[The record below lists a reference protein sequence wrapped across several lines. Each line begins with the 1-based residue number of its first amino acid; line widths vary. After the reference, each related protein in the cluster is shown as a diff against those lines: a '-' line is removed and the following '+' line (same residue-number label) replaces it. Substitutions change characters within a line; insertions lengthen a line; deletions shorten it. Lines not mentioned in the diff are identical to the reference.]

1 MQIIFITLVAIN
13 DINDSNLYA
22 DLMRYFVKKGHHV
35 TIYSPIERREKIGSN
50 ITLGKGYKIVRVKSL
65 NIQKTNIIEKGL
77 ATLLM
82 DKIIKRAIKKNEV
95 NSKFDLAIYSTP
107 PITLTAT
114 VSYIKE
120 TFSAKTYLLLKD
132 IFPQNAVDIGMMAK
146 GSLLYNYFKNK
157 EKKLYELSDTIG
169 CMSQANVAYT
179 LENNTWLATENI
191 EICPNSIEVNA
202 NTVEVQKEIVRGEL
216 DLPQQSKIFVY
227 GGNLGKPQGI
237 DFLIQVLDEYKNVQK
252 VFFIIL
258 GSGTEYGKLNNWIK
272 ANKPDN
278 VILKEQL
285 PKNEYNKY
293 VAAADIGLICLDHR
307 FTIPNYP
314 SRLLSYLEAKKP
326 VLLLTDASTDI
337 GKNAEKAGFGK
348 WASSNDIQ
356 GAKFAINYLTEL
368 SETNLIEM
376 GNTGYEYLLNNYTVK
391 HSYEKIINRT
401 QTQI

>member
-1 MQIIFITLVAIN
+1 MQIIFITLIAIN

-35 TIYSPIERREKIGSN
+35 TIYSPIERREKTGGN

-82 DKIIKRAIKKNEV
+82 DRIMKRAVQKNEE
-95 NSKFDLAIYSTP
+95 NSNFDLAIYSTP
-107 PITLTAT
+107 PITLTET
-114 VSYIKE
+114 ISYLKE
-120 TFSAKTYLLLKD
+120 KYCVKTYLLLKD
-132 IFPQNAVDIGMMAK
+132 IFPQNAVDIGMMTQK
-146 GSLLYNYFKNK
+146 SFLYSYFKNK

-169 CMSQANVAYT
+169 CMSQANVAYI
-179 LENNTWLATENI
+179 LEHNKWISKEKL
-191 EICPNSIEVNA
+191 EICPNSIEVNT
-202 NTVEVQKEIVRGEL
+202 NTVEIKKENIRKEL
-216 DLPQQSKIFVY
+216 DLPQKSKIFVY

-237 DFLIQVLDEYKNVQK
+237 DFLIQVLQEYKNVQK

-258 GSGTEYGKLNNWIK
+258 GSGTEYNKLNNWIK
-272 ANKPDN
+272 TNRPNN
-278 VILKEQL
+278 VILREQL

-326 VLLLTDASTDI
+326 VLLLTDNNTDV
-337 GKNAEKAGFGK
+337 GRNAEKAGFGK
-348 WASSNDIQ
+348 WALSNDIQ
-356 GAKFAINYLTEL
+356 GAKFSINYLTEL
-368 SETNLIEM
+368 SEIDLINM
-376 GNTGYEYLLNNYTVK
+376 GNIGYEYLLNTYLVK
-391 HSYEKIINRT
+391 HSYNQIINRV
-401 QTQI
+401 QI